1 MNKMNPLYFVRNNPV
16 FPMSENSSLGPDDVE
31 IIQDVEDMEEINAL
45 TELGTTLIQAILE
58 KEPMDNIRDLIDAG
72 APIWFQDNQG
82 TSPLHAAAYLG
93 SNQLVKFLLEEGAL
107 WNAGES
113 LVSSPLQFSRR
124 PRISGQPWKYGRRHR
139 VVHEQQRSS
148 LIGTPSSLVI
158 REGDASAAGSTDA
171 FLASRLQYTKDA
183 KGQEICLLKL
193 EDGGEVGVMMGW
205 EREIMRKTVDELYS
219 SHPKLGTGLKILNVG
234 FGLGIIDTMFQ
245 SFSKPP
251 SLHVI
256 IEAHPDVLAHLE
268 ENGWHKKSGVK
279 ILKGK
284 WQDVLPSDEF
294 LGLGK
299 FDVVYTDT
307 FAERYDELHK
317 FFKRLPELLDGSD
330 ARFSFFNGLAAT
342 NALFYDVYTRV
353 SDCHLSEI
361 GAEVHWHDIEVG
373 LDDPEDGER
382 WGGTRKYFT
391 LPIYRLPIAQLKKE

>member
-1 MNKMNPLYFVRNNPV
+1 MSGNNPHD
-16 FPMSENSSLGPDDVE
+16 PDDF
-31 IIQDVEDMEEINAL
+31 QDVDDMEEINAL

-58 KEPMDNIRDLIDAG
+58 KEPLDNIRDLIDAG
-72 APIWFQDNQG
+72 APLWFQDNEG
-82 TSPLHAAAYLG
+82 TSPLHAAAYAG
-93 SNQLVKFLLEEGAL
+93 NEQLVKLLLDEGAV
-107 WNAGES
+107 WNAVDNLGNTAGDIALSMNNDACYTLIRDTGIRAELLLT
-113 LVSSPLQFSRR
+113 LVSS
-124 PRISGQPWKYGRRHR
+124 
-139 VVHEQQRSS
+139 RS
-148 LIGTPSSLVI
+148 PQVEAPSLVI
-158 REGDASAAGSTDA
+158 RQDDTSAVGSTDA

-193 EDGGEVGVMMGW
+193 EDDEEVGVMMGW
-205 EREIMRKTVDELYS
+205 EREIMRKTVDQLCS
-219 SHPKLGTGLKILNVG
+219 SHPKLDTGLTVLNVG

-245 SFSKPP
+245 SLSKPP

-256 IEAHPDVLAHLE
+256 AEAHPDVLAYME
-268 ENGWHKKSGVK
+268 ENGWHEKANVK

-284 WQDVLPSDEF
+284 WQDVLSTDEF
-294 LGLGK
+294 RGLGK

-307 FAERYDELHK
+307 FAEHYDELHK
-317 FFKRLPELLDGSD
+317 FFKRLPELLDGPD

-361 GAEVHWHDIEVG
+361 GAEVNWHDVEVG
-373 LDDPEDGER
+373 LPEDDSEDDSR